1 MAPEADVDRTARDAE
16 VSVVARG
23 TRIEGKVTAAGS
35 LRVEGQVK
43 GAVTAK
49 GDVWLS
55 PESRVQATI
64 RARGVTLAG
73 QIRGDVTADGDVSL
87 PPDSR
92 LDGDVRARN
101 VSVGGE
107 VAGDILAEGKVEL
120 GDRAR
125 VQGNISSETLVVSE
139 GAVFTGRS
147 IMGEERS
154 QASAPVPAAA
164 PTGRPGAQQPS
175 RKPPG

>member
-73 QIRGDVTADGDVSL
+73 QIRGDVTADGDV
-87 PPDSR
+87 
-92 LDGDVRARN
+92 RARN

-125 VQGNISSETLVVSE
+125 VQGNISSETLVGSE